1 MGDDLHSALMASSTT
16 SAELFEP
23 YVGSVAVYGSAAFPP
38 SSSTATATAT
48 ATARTSSST
57 VNKQPVV
64 RCGEVLG
71 DALFVGFSDGTLRRY
86 VPFASASGS
95 SGGGGSSSSSSSSS
109 SNSNSSTQAQLTE
122 THSVDLSSSNKP
134 VEKILPVNL
143 AGASLL
149 LVLVESNLH
158 FLRCTDLSSAP
169 SFHRISGVV
178 TFAPDEAQLELISG
192 SSDSA
197 TEPAQGNG
205 GLVRIALI
213 KRKSVLPLLLSS
225 RGYRQLKE
233 LALPPGGAVLA
244 KRWQDKLLLA
254 NTSTYVL
261 MDMSI
266 TPASSGN
273 GQENGNSNIAQLGL
287 PISQAS
293 DRPSPKER
301 PSIVVVPTTDRNG
314 QTACEFLLTSYAPTG
329 TLGVFVGSDGEVRP
343 KLLEWASHPRA
354 LSLSGDA
361 TLYSL
366 LRDDHLEIHQLA
378 AGATSGEE
386 IRRVWRGCVTRRS
399 AEDAQRRRRAAP
411 EELDEPR
418 GLSGVFVGQQLGLHL
433 RGMHGEEHLLDS
445 KGVQEEQQGMGV
457 PHVLLLYKD
466 GLEHVTRPTLSQ
478 VVNDL
483 IRRESWKKLEELI
496 QHCSSVSGPP
506 QVRSNGTLLRA
517 SRELA
522 AHFLINVE
530 FARAETYL
538 DLSGVDPLELVG
550 MLDHTD
556 FVSLVPSPQTDPAT
570 SLIQNDAKLQARS
583 SLRALIRSNLQTNY
597 CPPILEEELS
607 SAQPFA
613 HLAQLLERRF
623 EELLVR
629 LLQAQRQRQVITQN
643 GATRSTSA
651 SLATARDTILGQLLL
666 RRLSLFPLSSS
677 PSDPALEQALRS
689 FLALVHSDE
698 SSCDWQ
704 VLEET
709 LQGLGM
715 WSALLVIWNR
725 RQSQDARQERE
736 KKKRIIQLRLELLE
750 GVKADRFAPNA
761 IDATGS
767 LARDGTHADADAPV
781 RTPGPPP
788 VEEQVREIVR
798 LLHEDVAQDD
808 EQADGEQADGE
819 QESEWKR
826 DIGVRLIRWD
836 SDAGIKLLTSAD
848 RRGRASGLAEADTVD
863 LTSKREGDD
872 ERTLKELREHH
883 PDAVLAFL
891 EHAVLREEAGESLHL
906 RSEIVDVLLRSIVP
920 DERAKMDMEDVAH
933 EYISGNYAESFAAH
947 LVLRAKKSSIPAG
960 GGAPFIETDAGK
972 RDQSVN
978 AYEARIK
985 LILLLQTFE
994 MDDARAVL
1002 NKLQGQHWAAFE
1014 RAILL
1019 GKVLE
1024 HAHALRILAL
1034 ELRDVHSAEAYCAQA
1049 GKVISPSLAEFL
1061 RSEVPGADMYVG
1073 KVEQTKKSKK
1083 KAALHA
1089 KTRARL
1095 FESLLDI
1102 YIAGHESARGVDKD
1116 LLIPTSHLLNT
1127 QSRYFPLPKVLAL
1140 LPSAYPLSS
1149 LETFIASK
1157 LRSQLHST
1165 HQARIVRAVSLAQNL
1180 EISEMAWG
1188 KMRSAGGVL
1197 VEDENDL
1204 GGTCGLEE
1212 EEQGVVEEEHD
1223 LTEKIRA
1230 EQPASAEKHGFSSP
1244 GRVDVL
1250 ASPPN

>member
-1 MGDDLHSALMASSTT
+1 MDDDLHSAIALMASSSTT

-38 SSSTATATAT
+38 SPSSSASTA
-48 ATARTSSST
+48 RPSSST

-86 VPFASASGS
+86 VPFASGS
-95 SGGGGSSSSSSSSS
+95 SGGGSSSSSSS
-109 SNSNSSTQAQLTE
+109 TQAQLKE

-169 SFHRISGVV
+169 SPSFNRISGVV
-178 TFAPDEAQLELISG
+178 TFAPDESQLELISG

-197 TEPAQGNG
+197 TEPAQAQAQAQGNG

-233 LALPPGGAVLA
+233 LALPAGGAVLA

-266 TPASSGN
+266 TAASSGN
-273 GQENGNSNIAQLGL
+273 GQENGNSNILQLGL

-301 PSIVVVPTTDRNG
+301 PSIVVVPTAERNG
-314 QTACEFLLTSYAPTG
+314 QLACEFLLTSYAPTG

-386 IRRVWRGCVTRRS
+386 IRRVWRGCVTRRC
-399 AEDAQRRRRAAP
+399 AEDVQRRRRAAP

-433 RGMHGEEHLLDS
+433 RGRDGEERLLDS
-445 KGVQEEQQGMGV
+445 KEVQEEQQGMSV

-483 IRRESWKKLEELI
+483 IRQESWKKLEELI
-496 QHCSSVSGPP
+496 QHCSSVSDPA

-522 AHFLINVE
+522 AHLLINVD

-556 FVSLVPSPQTDPAT
+556 FVSLVPSPQSDPAT
-570 SLIQNDAKLQARS
+570 SLIQNNAKLQARS

-613 HLAQLLERRF
+613 HLAQLLEQRF
-623 EELLVR
+623 EELLTR
-629 LLQAQRQRQVITQN
+629 LLQAQRQRQITTQN
-643 GATRSTSA
+643 EATRSSSA
-651 SLATARDTILGQLLL
+651 ALATARDTILGQLLL

-677 PSDPALEQALRS
+677 PSDPALEQTLRS
-689 FLALVHSDE
+689 FLALVHSE

-709 LQGLGM
+709 LQGLSM
-715 WSALLVIWNR
+715 WSALLVIWIR
-725 RQSQDARQERE
+725 RQSQDAREERE

-761 IDATGS
+761 IDAKGS
-767 LARDGTHADADAPV
+767 LARDGTYADADAPA
-781 RTPGPPP
+781 RTPGSPPA
-788 VEEQVREIVR
+788 EEQVREIVR
-798 LLHEDVAQDD
+798 LLHEHVAQDD
-808 EQADGEQADGE
+808 EQAGGE
-819 QESEWKR
+819 QELEWRR
-826 DIGVRLIRWD
+826 DIGIRLIRWD

-848 RRGRASGLAEADTVD
+848 RRGRAGGLAKADTVD

-920 DERAKMDMEDVAH
+920 DEQAKTDMEDVAH
-933 EYISGNYAESFAAH
+933 EYISGNYTESFAAH

-960 GGAPFIETDAGK
+960 GGAPLIETDAGK
-972 RDQSVN
+972 RDQN

-994 MDDARAVL
+994 MDDARVVL
-1002 NKLQGQHWAAFE
+1002 NKLEGQHWAAFE

-1034 ELRDVHSAEAYCAQA
+1034 ELRDVHSAEAYCTQA
-1049 GKVISPSLAEFL
+1049 GKVISPLLAQFL

-1127 QSRYFPLPKVLAL
+1127 QSRFFPLPKVLAL
-1140 LPSAYPLSS
+1140 LPFAYPLSS
-1149 LETFIASK
+1149 LQTFIASK

-1180 EISEMAWG
+1180 EISEMAWA

-1204 GGTCGLEE
+1204 GGTG
-1212 EEQGVVEEEHD
+1212 
-1223 LTEKIRA
+1223 A
-1230 EQPASAEKHGFSSP
+1230 A
-1244 GRVDVL
+1244 
-1250 ASPPN
+1250 